1 MSNESTIGM
10 HRLNPTH
17 KVDDEVY
24 MGFFPPIDDY
34 YTDLLQDKRFE
45 KFLMSDG
52 TTKEGQD
59 RIADFYQV
67 AILWEQM
74 EKSECNYDQYFQLL
88 MLVNTYS
95 IADYLWV
102 SFVEGLHRH
111 AATILALLCWI
122 RNHDSCEK
130 SATETEN
137 TGIRRIPAGIGNLD
151 GKCSI
156 VTKLKPHREVTKN
169 GKPFTNIT
177 STTNITYLCSCTK
190 SRGICTY

>member
-111 AATILALLCWI
+111 AATILALLCRN
-122 RNHDSCEK
+122 RNHDSCDK
-130 SATETEN
+130 SATGTETQES
-137 TGIRRIPAGIGNLD
+137 GGFLQ
-151 GKCSI
+151 
-156 VTKLKPHREVTKN
+156 E
-169 GKPFTNIT
+169 
-177 STTNITYLCSCTK
+177 
-190 SRGICTY
+190 